1 MFAARTLP
9 TLRAARNQVSRQ
21 VRTYA
26 TAPKEGGSNIGMILA
41 VAGVGGL
48 GYLAYKNMTGTAKA
62 KTTLE
67 SYLASADPALWA
79 QTKPANPGIDG
90 KTWTPVKV
98 KAIEHYNDN
107 TAIYELAFT
116 GEGADQKTSGLTT
129 ASCLVVRSPEGEN
142 AVKDDK
148 GKPVIR
154 PYTPVSP
161 PGHKGSI
168 DLIIKSYPEGNI
180 SKWFAG
186 LKPGDE
192 VLLKGPIVK
201 TAYEPNAVD
210 KAVFVA
216 GGSGITPAWQL
227 INHALSLPDDKTTF
241 TLLYANVNEKD
252 ILLRKEWDAL
262 ASKYPG
268 RLQVVYFLDNAPA
281 GWKHETG
288 YVTAEHISK
297 YFPRAEGDKVK
308 AYVCGPPGQYKAISG
323 AKDGMKQGE
332 VGGALKD
339 LGYTTEEV
347 IKF

>member
-1 MFAARTLP
+1 MVFAL
-9 TLRAARNQVSRQ
+9 
-21 VRTYA
+21 
-26 TAPKEGGSNIGMILA
+26 
-41 VAGVGGL
+41 AGVAGL
-48 GYLAYKNMTGTAKA
+48 GYLAYTNMGGTGKG
-62 KTTLE
+62 KTLE
-67 SYLASADPALWA
+67 NYLASADPALWA
-79 QTKPANPGIDG
+79 ESKPGNPGIDG

-98 KAIEHYNDN
+98 KAIQHYNDN

-129 ASCLVVRSPEGEN
+129 ASCLIVRSPEGEN
-142 AVKDDK
+142 AVNDDK

-161 PGHKGSI
+161 PAHKGSL
-168 DLIIKSYPEGNI
+168 DLIVKSYPEGKI

-227 INHALSLPDDKTTF
+227 INHALALPDDKTKF
-241 TLLYANVNEKD
+241 TLLYANVTEKD

-262 ASKYPG
+262 AAKYPG
-268 RLQVVYFLDNAPA
+268 RLQVVYFLDNAPS
-281 GWKHETG
+281 GWKGENG
-288 YVTAEHISK
+288 YVTAEHINK

-332 VGGALKD
+332 VAGALKD
-339 LGYTTEEV
+339 LGYTSEEV
-347 IKF
+347 FKF